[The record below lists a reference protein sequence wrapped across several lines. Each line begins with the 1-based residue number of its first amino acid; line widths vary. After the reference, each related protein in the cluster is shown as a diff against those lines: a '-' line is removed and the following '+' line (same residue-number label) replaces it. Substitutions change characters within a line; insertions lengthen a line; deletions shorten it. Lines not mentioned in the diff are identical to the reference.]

1 HYNKDI
7 ANGKWS
13 HMMDQIRIGYK
24 IWQEPH
30 KSTMPDVSYLPMT
43 KPKHKI
49 FIEADG
55 YVSMEAEN
63 YHIASG
69 SDKVAWTIIPDL
81 GKTLSGVTTAPVTN
95 TPNEQVYLEYKI
107 DLRATG
113 KAKLIVLTSPTL
125 NFNANKGLRYAVS
138 MDGGAEQEVNINGH
152 YRGELGEWQA
162 KRIIE
167 TATTHL

>member
-1 HYNKDI
+1 LYEMYYAVAKNRFFANKNNERANYWADQVKRCFERDSILTVHYNKDI

-113 KAKLIVLTSPTL
+113 KAKLIVLTSPT
-125 NFNANKGLRYAVS
+125 
-138 MDGGAEQEVNINGH
+138 
-152 YRGELGEWQA
+152 
-162 KRIIE
+162 
-167 TATTHL
+167 